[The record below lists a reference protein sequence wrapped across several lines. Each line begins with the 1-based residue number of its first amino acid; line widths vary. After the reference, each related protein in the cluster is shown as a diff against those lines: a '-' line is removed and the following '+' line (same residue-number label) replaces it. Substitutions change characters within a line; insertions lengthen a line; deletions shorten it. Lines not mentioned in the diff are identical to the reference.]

1 MLTDVQ
7 NLKDKRG
14 IPIDKVGIKNLHYPI
29 SVLDKKKSFQHTVA
43 DINMYVDLPHYFKGT
58 HMSRFLEVLNE
69 YRGEISIVSFP
80 DILRKIRKVLNA
92 GSASVEIE
100 FPYFIE
106 KTAPVSGKKSLME
119 YICSYRGT
127 IKNKKTKYYNNDDD
141 NDLYGNYT
149 DKKPD
154 FNFDAEEENIRY
166 KKNGLNLE
174 KNDDKD
180 RPIPAADKDINKKM
194 SATENAVPETEDE
207 SVIIIGIKVPITTL
221 CPCSKEI
228 SKYGAHNQRG
238 VVSVSLKFSKLI
250 WFEDIINDVESCA
263 SAPIYSLLK
272 RADERFLTEHAYEN
286 PMFVEDIVRCVADIL
301 KKNKDIEWFRVE
313 AENFESIHNH
323 NAYAMTESGYKD

>member
-7 NLKDKRG
+7 NSKDKRG

-80 DILRKIRKVLNA
+80 DILRKIKKVLNA

-119 YICSYRGT
+119 YICSYKGT
-127 IKNKKTKYYNNDDD
+127 IKNKKAECNNNNNNNSNNDNSND
-141 NDLYGNYT
+141 NNT
-149 DKKPD
+149 T
-154 FNFDAEEENIRY
+154 
-166 KKNGLNLE
+166 
-174 KNDDKD
+174 ND
-180 RPIPAADKDINKKM
+180 N
-194 SATENAVPETEDE
+194 NNNEDE
-207 SVIIIGIKVPITTL
+207 SIIIIGIKVPINTL

-301 KKNKDIEWFRVE
+301 KKNKNIEWFRVE

-323 NAYAMTESGYKD
+323 NAYAMTESRYED

>member
-1 MLTDVQ
+1 MLKDVQ
-7 NLKDKRG
+7 NSKDKRG
-14 IPIDKVGIKNLHYPI
+14 IAIDKVGIKNLHYPI

-80 DILRKIRKVLNA
+80 DILRKIKKVLNA

-119 YICSYRGT
+119 YICSYKGT
-127 IKNKKTKYYNNDDD
+127 IKGKGKNQSN
-141 NDLYGNYT
+141 LEGYGNKDCIDDIYT
-149 DKKPD
+149 DTDKDKAVFADKRSRTKEEQILNLSPHSS
-154 FNFDAEEENIRY
+154 FSSECSEEESI
-166 KKNGLNLE
+166 
-174 KNDDKD
+174 
-180 RPIPAADKDINKKM
+180 
-194 SATENAVPETEDE
+194 
-207 SVIIIGIKVPITTL
+207 IIIGIKVPINTL

-238 VVSVSLKFSKLI
+238 VVSVLLEFSKLI

-263 SAPIYSLLK
+263 SSPIYSLLK
-272 RADERFLTEHAYEN
+272 RADERFVTEHAYEN
-286 PMFVEDIVRCVADIL
+286 PMFVEDVVRCVAGIL
-301 KKNKDIEWFRVE
+301 KKNKNIKWFRVE

-323 NAYAMTESGYKD
+323 NAYAMTEG

>member
-7 NLKDKRG
+7 NSKDKRG

-80 DILRKIRKVLNA
+80 DILRKIKKVLNA

-119 YICSYRGT
+119 YICSYKGT
-127 IKNKKTKYYNNDDD
+127 IKNKKTKYNNNKYNN
-141 NDLYGNYT
+141 YI
-149 DKKPD
+149 DKNSD
-154 FNFDAEEENIRY
+154 FDVKEENIKY
-166 KKNGLNLE
+166 KKNGHNLE
-174 KNDDKD
+174 KNNDKD
-180 RPIPAADKDINKKM
+180 KSMLTADKDINKKINV
-194 SATENAVPETEDE
+194 TENANAVSEIEDE
-207 SVIIIGIKVPITTL
+207 SIIIIGIKVPINTL

-238 VVSVSLKFSKLI
+238 VVSVSLEFSKLI

-301 KKNKDIEWFRVE
+301 KKNNNIKWFRVE

-323 NAYAMTESGYKD
+323 NAYAMTESRYKD

>member
-1 MLTDVQ
+1 MLKDVQ
-7 NLKDKRG
+7 NSKDKRG
-14 IPIDKVGIKNLHYPI
+14 IAIDKVGIKNLHYPI

-69 YRGEISIVSFP
+69 HRGEISIINFP
-80 DILRKIRKVLNA
+80 DILRKIKKVLNA

-119 YICSYRGT
+119 YICYYNGT
-127 IKNKKTKYYNNDDD
+127 IKDT
-141 NDLYGNYT
+141 
-149 DKKPD
+149 
-154 FNFDAEEENIRY
+154 AV
-166 KKNGLNLE
+166 
-174 KNDDKD
+174 
-180 RPIPAADKDINKKM
+180 IPAQAGKSRIDAASI
-194 SATENAVPETEDE
+194 EE
-207 SVIIIGIKVPITTL
+207 SEESIIIIGVKVPINTL

-238 VVSVSLKFSKLI
+238 IVSVSLEFSKLI
-250 WFEDIINDVESCA
+250 WFEDIIEDVESCA

-272 RADERFLTEHAYEN
+272 REDERFLTEHAYEN
-286 PMFVEDIVRCVADIL
+286 PMFVEDVVRCVAGIF
-301 KKNKDIEWFRVE
+301 KKNKNIKWFRVE

-323 NAYAMTESGYKD
+323 NAYAMIEG